1 MKRRLFDHRLFY
13 DRADAGQLLAEHVGI
28 FASPDLIA
36 LGLARGGVPI
46 AAEVA
51 AHLRCDLDVIVA
63 RKIGAPDSPELA
75 LGAVTA
81 SGGRY
86 VNDELIRQVDVSQG
100 YVDRVAAEQSS
111 EARRQEERLRGR
123 RPLPQLEGRVV
134 MLVDDGLATG
144 ATMRAAAR
152 SVQHQRPTMLIV
164 ATPVGSPQGCRDLRD
179 DADEVVCLYRP
190 DPFWAVGLYYDHFEP
205 VEDSTVREILDRYAA
220 RHAA

>member
-1 MKRRLFDHRLFY
+1 
-13 DRADAGQLLAEHVGI
+13 
-28 FASPDLIA
+28 
-36 LGLARGGVPI
+36 
-46 AAEVA
+46 
-51 AHLRCDLDVIVA
+51 
-63 RKIGAPDSPELA
+63 
-75 LGAVTA
+75 
-81 SGGRY
+81 
-86 VNDELIRQVDVSQG
+86 
-100 YVDRVAAEQSS
+100 
-111 EARRQEERLRGR
+111 
-123 RPLPQLEGRVV
+123 LPQLEGRVV

>member
-28 FASPDLIA
+28 FASPDLIV
-36 LGLARGGVPI
+36 LGLARGGVP
-46 AAEVA
+46 VA
-51 AHLRCDLDVIVA
+51 AQVAARLRCDLDVIVA

-75 LGAVTA
+75 IGAVTG
-81 SGGRY
+81 SGRY
-86 VNDELIRQVDVSQG
+86 VNDDLIRELGISPE
-100 YVDRVAAEQSS
+100 YVERAAASQSS
-111 EARRQEERLRGR
+111 EARRQEERLRGDNPF
-123 RPLPQLEGRVV
+123 PLLEGRVV

-152 SVQHQRPTMLIV
+152 SVRHQRPTMLVV
-164 ATPVGSPQGCRDLRD
+164 ATPVGSPQGCSDLGD

-205 VEDSTVREILDRYAA
+205 VEDRTVRDILDQYPARRAA
-220 RHAA
+220 